1 MKRREFCQ
9 ILSASSMML
18 ATPMGINRAFAAPPD
33 RFLVMVAAAGAWDPT
48 SFMDPKGNAV
58 PYDKDRGVVNHYSPT
73 EIKTA
78 GGIRVAPNKSVSTDT
93 DLNNVNL
100 FYDFFNQP
108 IISSDNGWLVVNG
121 INSQTNNHGAGES
134 GVWSGNLN
142 MNDFPCLAA
151 LYAGCTMP
159 MLPFA
164 FSNFG
169 FYSTTRNVVPK
180 VEINNTSLIDTL
192 ANPNY
197 INATTKFVEDDIFLG
212 VEEARKNRL
221 SRLKQRETLP
231 EMKYQLGTIY
241 VAEENLNQIKSF
253 KSVLDSSQA
262 IPTPFNKS
270 DISSQARIACAAF
283 KAGLAISANLST
295 TRRFGFDTHD
305 DHDARHYTELAKLLL
320 GIKYLI
326 QEADRQGIADKLTI
340 VVGSDFGRTPY
351 YNEDN
356 GKDHWSH
363 TSMMFWGKG
372 FRTGNRVVGE
382 TDHQFKSKKLDPV
395 TLRPSTATNAI
406 GLNYDNM
413 HAALRKNLGIHTH
426 MHSGKFPVK
435 DQLPDLFS

>member
-9 ILSASSMML
+9 LLSASSMML
-18 ATPMGINRAFAAPPD
+18 ATPMGINQAFAASPD
-33 RFLVMVAAAGAWDPT
+33 RFLVMIAAAGAWDPT
-48 SFMDPKGNAV
+48 SLMDPKGNAV
-58 PYDKDRGVVNHYSPT
+58 PYDATRGVVNKYSPA

-78 GGIRVAPNKSVSTDT
+78 GGIRVAPNKSTSTDA
-93 DLNNVNL
+93 DLNNVDS
-100 FYDFFNQP
+100 FYDFFNQS
-108 IISSDNGWLVVNG
+108 IIPTDNGWLVVNG

-134 GVWSGNLN
+134 GVWSGNLT

-159 MLPFA
+159 MLPFS

-169 FYSTTRNVVPK
+169 FYSTTRNLVPK
-180 VEINNTSLIDTL
+180 VEINNTGLIDTL

-197 INATTKFVEDDIFLG
+197 INSTTKFVEDDIFQE
-212 VEEARKNRL
+212 VEVARKNRL
-221 SRLKQRETLP
+221 SRLKARETLP

-241 VAEENLNQIKSF
+241 TAEENLSQMKAF
-253 KSVLDSSQA
+253 KSVLDSSSA
-262 IPTPFNKS
+262 IAAPFNKS

-283 KAGLAISANLST
+283 KSGLAISANLST

-305 DHDARHYTELAKLLL
+305 NHDARHYTELAKLLI

-351 YNEDN
+351 YNDNN

-372 FRTGNRVVGE
+372 IRTGNRVVGA
-382 TDHQFKSKKLDPV
+382 TDHQFKSRKLDPV
-395 TLRPSTATNAI
+395 TLMPSTATNAI

-413 HAALRKNLGIHTH
+413 HAALRKNLGINAHA
-426 MHSGKFPVK
+426 HSVKFPVK
-435 DQLPDLFS
+435 SQLPDFFS